1 MQITNNTLYDKELIL
16 KYNRF
21 YLKSYMIKNFIIITI
36 ISFAFIIYMLVEA
49 EWGYAALLLG
59 ILVAYYVLTLA
70 MQKLTTN
77 KMLKRSPLVENPLLQ
92 TYVFT
97 SKKVSMLQTL
107 IHNTVDYTQVQK
119 VREGRDFFMV
129 QTNDRKTYI
138 VDFKGF
144 ESIEERDELAQF
156 FNVKFNLK
164 LR

>member
-97 SKKVSMLQTL
+97 EESFNVT
-107 IHNTVDYTQVQK
+107 NVNTYTVDYTQVQK

>member
-97 SKKVSMLQTL
+97 EESFNVT
-107 IHNTVDYTQVQK
+107 NVNTYTVDYAQVQK